1 VIRASLRRLVLAGL
15 GCVLLVAGG
24 CETVEDDALFSDI
37 GTLRIFFVDSQ
48 LRAQGFADPDGTIQV
63 AQWKISQA
71 TVDLEG
77 EQLDLLIDSECAYFS
92 TAAASARALGR
103 CAQGLVI
110 GASDTARSLTV
121 DLAFEMT
128 VRRATPVPLQPNGD
142 SDGDGVLDDGNLS
155 GSVVDNP
162 CRSGETE
169 GCDDNC
175 LLISDPTQRDLNGDG
190 IGAVCSITDTIFN
203 DTLID
208 SDGDGVADSF
218 DNCFWVSN
226 PGQEDTSGVSLLGV
240 PDGIGDACAEQV
252 AQVRIGGSPSVE
264 IQLSS
269 EFTLPVRGVG
279 VLTVDFASKEALD
292 CDWDAGI
299 CTLELSQVDVCVNSD
314 LFTASFGC
322 PFFPG

>member
-1 VIRASLRRLVLAGL
+1 MTRASLRRLAVAGL
-15 GCVLLVAGG
+15 GCALLIVSG
-24 CETVEDDALFSDI
+24 CETVEDEELFGDI

-48 LRAQGFADPDGTIQV
+48 LRSQGFVDPDGTLQV
-63 AQWKISQA
+63 AQWKISKA
-71 TVDLEG
+71 TVDLDG
-77 EQLDLLIDSECAYFS
+77 EQLDLLIDPECTYFS
-92 TAAASARALGR
+92 TAATSPRALGR
-103 CAQGLVI
+103 CAQGLVV
-110 GASDTARSLTV
+110 GASETPRDLTV

-142 SDGDGVLDDGNLS
+142 SDGDGVLDDGDLS

-162 CRSGETE
+162 CRSGETH

-175 LLISDPTQRDLNGDG
+175 LLLGDPTQRDLNGDG
-190 IGAVCSITDTIFN
+190 VGSVCSITDPLFG

-208 SDGDGVADSF
+208 SDGDGVGDSR
-218 DNCFWVSN
+218 DNCFWVPN
-226 PGQEDTSGVSLLGV
+226 PGQENTSGVALLGI
-240 PDGIGDACAEQV
+240 PDGIGDACNEQV

-279 VLTVDFASKEALD
+279 VLTVDFANEDALD

-299 CTLELSQVDVCVNSD
+299 CTLELSQVDVCVNAD

-322 PFFPG
+322 PIFP